1 MLRIICIAGVI
12 DILIGIF
19 EGENTEIID
28 GISILVAVIII
39 VMITAGNNYMQ
50 QKQFEKLNKEA
61 EIYQLQVRKF

>member
-28 GISILVAVIII
+28 GVSILVAVIII

-61 EIYQLQVRKF
+61 EIYQLQVRK